1 MTELDIDAIIKDIK
15 ETAEL
20 LVGDIDAEMGFR
32 LSSLFPERIEKAL
45 MTYYLAAYATYLLK
59 EHKMKKPVKKKR
71 ENNVVPLRRVK

>member
-15 ETAEL
+15 ETAEC
-20 LVGDIDAEMGFR
+20 VGDIDAEMGFK
-32 LSSLFPERIEKAL
+32 LSSLFPERTERAL

-71 ENNVVPLRRVK
+71 GNNVVPLRRVK